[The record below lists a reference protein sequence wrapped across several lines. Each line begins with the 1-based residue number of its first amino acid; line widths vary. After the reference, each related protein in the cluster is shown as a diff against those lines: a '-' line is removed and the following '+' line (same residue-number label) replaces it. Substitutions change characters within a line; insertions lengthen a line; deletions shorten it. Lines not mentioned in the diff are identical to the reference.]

1 MLQVLVELEKGEKST
16 NAVLRLRQFRLGE
29 GKWICAHGDYC
40 SQRLSVFP
48 TRLALRFAN
57 FMLYLGYDAAL
68 KK

>member
-1 MLQVLVELEKGEKST
+1 MRCCVCANSALVK
-16 NAVLRLRQFRLGE
+16 

-57 FMLYLGYDAAL
+57 FMLYLGYDAASAQAL
-68 KK
+68 RK

>member
-1 MLQVLVELEKGEKST
+1 MLQVLVDRKST

-57 FMLYLGYDAAL
+57 FMLYLGYDAAGAQAL
-68 KK
+68 RK